1 MSDSSSGVTLEQVKK
16 LLAERDVHCV
26 NWLSSREREAA
37 VKQPEIANDTPPV
50 SAAITFEVHTS
61 QPSATLPV
69 SQPQFRMT
77 LNYFSSQTVTPTN
90 AMVAQPTY
98 SDPIARIPSSAKLYL
113 YK

>member
-16 LLAERDVHCV
+16 LLAKRDVHCV

-37 VKQPEIANDTPPV
+37 VKQLEIANDTPPV

-69 SQPQFRMT
+69 SQPQYGMPMH
-77 LNYFSSQTVTPTN
+77 YFSGQTLTPTSTL
-90 AMVAQPTY
+90 VA
-98 SDPIARIPSSAKLYL
+98 
-113 YK
+113 